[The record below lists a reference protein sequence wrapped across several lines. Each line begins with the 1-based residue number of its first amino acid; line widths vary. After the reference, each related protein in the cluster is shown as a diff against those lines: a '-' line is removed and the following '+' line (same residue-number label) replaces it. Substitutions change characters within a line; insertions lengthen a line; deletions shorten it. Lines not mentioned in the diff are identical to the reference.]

1 MFSPIGMVPYSL
13 GVQRS
18 YEFNAPVYPFPSFEE
33 NQNAPYGIYSA
44 VSTTQDK
51 CGNLWIVDQGIK
63 TITDPQPVYP
73 PGLFAYNFAAR
84 KITYRYRFPQ
94 EFFTDRGTT
103 TTRLI
108 VDSYYGCDKM
118 KLIVA
123 DTLNYCLLVH
133 DMETGSSWKVC
144 HPTMNYDPKYADF
157 KYENYTLSNLPT
169 GVYSLAIT
177 PPLGKSRTRYLMY
190 SSYSGITLYSVPLS
204 IVYNK
209 KLWTRGY
216 SIWKANNQFIFK
228 NKDKYFKK
236 YFDKEEDETPTFK
249 YIDVNR
255 YFRTVGS
262 DPNHQAQYCDT
273 DLERGILFCAL
284 PSIGAISA
292 WKFKEPY
299 ENRRLVVQNREELQN
314 AAILRVLQNRKGKNE
329 LVLSKTPI
337 TVSKKK

>member
-1 MFSPIGMVPYSL
+1 MVVNPNNGEIYITAHRLFSPIGMVPYSL

-157 KYENYTLSNLPT
+157 KYENYTLSDLPT
-169 GVYSLAIT
+169 GVYRSRNHNQILEEEKGKLNLDEKHKEIVWNGKIKKAKRTLSISLVNQRHQG
-177 PPLGKSRTRYLMY
+177 LGRFYKEI
-190 SSYSGITLYSVPLS
+190 SGILKKQWVAGLK
-204 IVYNK
+204 IVSN
-209 KLWTRGY
+209 
-216 SIWKANNQFIFK
+216 
-228 NKDKYFKK
+228 
-236 YFDKEEDETPTFK
+236 
-249 YIDVNR
+249 
-255 YFRTVGS
+255 
-262 DPNHQAQYCDT
+262 
-273 DLERGILFCAL
+273 ILMGTHFL
-284 PSIGAISA
+284 
-292 WKFKEPY
+292 
-299 ENRRLVVQNREELQN
+299 
-314 AAILRVLQNRKGKNE
+314 
-329 LVLSKTPI
+329 
-337 TVSKKK
+337 